1 MLKEKVIDQALYII
15 EQSLSGMDFSTV
27 SNFWR
32 NHVVMNSNDLQKVR
46 DALIIAKQKLLEQ
59 DREDNFNGSN

>member
-15 EQSLSGMDFSTV
+15 EQSLYDIDFSNV
-27 SNFWR
+27 SDFSR
-32 NHVVMNSNDLQKVR
+32 SRVVLNRNDLQKVR
-46 DALIIAKQKLLEQ
+46 DALMIAKQKLLEQ